1 MRSVLLYTAARFA
14 IFLAAAAVLALLGAR
29 GLLLLALAVL
39 VSGFV
44 SYVLLSEQRDA
55 MSSALVRGVKEQRRR
70 LERARAKED
79 GGTP

>member
-14 IFLAAAAVLALLGAR
+14 IFLATAAVLALLGAR

-39 VSGFV
+39 VSGIV
-44 SYVLLSEQRDA
+44 SYVLLSGQRDA

-70 LERARAKED
+70 LERARTKED

>member
-39 VSGFV
+39 VSGIV